1 MTNRITT
8 LLIVALSAAFA
19 ASVRSETHFERDRVF
34 LYQPDADLRARLE
47 SVEDLTAYIKR
58 LQAAGTSF
66 FASEQKPES
75 LDVIVGVKPGKRV
88 KIWFISSRRP
98 SEDKELGALRKK
110 LEAVRPC
117 SVHAGAVV
125 FALNWTI
132 AGAKPAAKGKAESPF
147 PIPKEWRNSGKN
159 LSVPDGIFER
169 IWRD

>member
-1 MTNRITT
+1 VAELFLVRPMQIRTIFS
-8 LLIVALSAAFA
+8 LLLGIALA
-19 ASVRSETHFERDRVF
+19 ASVRSATDFERDRVF

-75 LDVIVGVKPGKRV
+75 LDVVVGVKPGKRV

-98 SEDKELGALRKK
+98 SQDKELRALRRK

-117 SVHAGAVV
+117 SVRGGAVV

-132 AGAKPAAKGKAESPF
+132 AGAKPIAKRKAESPF
-147 PIPKEWRNSGKN
+147 PIPEEWRNAGQSF
-159 LSVPDGIFER
+159 SA
-169 IWRD
+169 

>member
-1 MTNRITT
+1 MQIRTIFSFV
-8 LLIVALSAAFA
+8 ILSVVVA
-19 ASVRSETHFERDRVF
+19 ASARGATHFERDRVF

-75 LDVIVGVKPGKRV
+75 LDVVVGVKPGKRV
-88 KIWFISSRRP
+88 KIRFISSRRP
-98 SEDKELGALRKK
+98 TEDKELDALRRK

-117 SVHAGAVV
+117 SVHGGPVV

-132 AGAKPAAKGKAESPF
+132 AGGKPTAKQKTKSPF
-147 PIPKEWRNSGKN
+147 PIPEEWRSAGKD
-159 LSVPDGIFER
+159 LSVPDGIFGR
-169 IWRD
+169 VWPD

>member
-1 MTNRITT
+1 MRIRTIFF
-8 LLIVALSAAFA
+8 LVAGIALA
-19 ASVRSETHFERDRVF
+19 ASVRSATHFERDRVF

-47 SVEDLTAYIKR
+47 SAEDLAAYIKR
-58 LQAAGTSF
+58 LQVAGTSF

-98 SEDKELGALRKK
+98 SEDKELGVLRKK
-110 LEAVRPC
+110 LEAIGPC
-117 SVHAGAVV
+117 SVHGGAVV

-132 AGAKPAAKGKAESPF
+132 AGAKPTAKRKAKSPF
-147 PIPKEWRNSGKN
+147 PIPEEWRNAGKN

-169 IWRD
+169 VWRD